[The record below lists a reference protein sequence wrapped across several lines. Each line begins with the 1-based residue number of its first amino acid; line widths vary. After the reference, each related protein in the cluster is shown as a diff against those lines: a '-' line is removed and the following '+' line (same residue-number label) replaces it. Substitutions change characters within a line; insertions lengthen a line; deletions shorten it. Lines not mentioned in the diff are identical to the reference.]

1 MIDMGTSPPRVRNTN
16 RGEAMIVN
24 HREYLGELVTGAG
37 TPTAFTLQTYAINPG
52 NSTLFPFCAR
62 LAQNFQEWE
71 IRGMLLE
78 LKSEASNTATS
89 LSLGSMFAAVDYNSL
104 DAAPV
109 SKVELENME
118 YACSNKPTDS
128 IIMPIECARKNDVL
142 THLYIANDSDY
153 LTGDK
158 RLYDLGNLFVGS
170 YGCPVANS
178 PIAEIWIT
186 YEIALFKPHIHVP
199 VPPPEPFTQIYA
211 HLYGSTTDNTRP
223 LAGALGGN
231 PRISATDNGITVV
244 CNDLTTPRY
253 FLINMFWR
261 TQGTITAPK
270 PPTTNVQGSPVVGDG
285 AVSPTAWS
293 GIAGNFSQT
302 YAFTPASTLISADSL
317 SYSFLTTIQPG
328 NDLQISLYTDGSV
341 VASPQ
346 TTYWDCYITWD

>member
-1 MIDMGTSPPRVRNTN
+1 MPTVRRLEKKKGYVPNAPKDASFAPNYGARLGSVIGEGIQSFANAIGFGEYNIQQNSCLKMIDMGTSPPRVRNTN

-62 LAQNFQEWE
+62 LAQNFQV
-71 IRGMLLE
+71 GNKGYALE

-186 YEIALFKPHIHVP
+186 YEIALLNLIFMFLFHLLSLLLRFMPIFMDLLLITPDHLLELWEEIHVYLLP
-199 VPPPEPFTQIYA
+199 IMALLLFVMILLLQDIFLLICFGVHKELLLLQNLLLLMYRD
-211 HLYGSTTDNTRP
+211 HLLLAMEQFLP
-223 LAGALGGN
+223 LLGL
-231 PRISATDNGITVV
+231 V
-244 CNDLTTPRY
+244 
-253 FLINMFWR
+253 
-261 TQGTITAPK
+261 
-270 PPTTNVQGSPVVGDG
+270 
-285 AVSPTAWS
+285 
-293 GIAGNFSQT
+293 
-302 YAFTPASTLISADSL
+302 
-317 SYSFLTTIQPG
+317 
-328 NDLQISLYTDGSV
+328 
-341 VASPQ
+341 
-346 TTYWDCYITWD
+346 